1 MSNDYLEEIEINKS
15 VINVFVRI
23 ELRCSI
29 GFACICIFCDI
40 CCVFYCFFYYV
51 YWCFLVQVKKKYI
64 KLTGINLFF
73 FFVCVSRR
81 TFAIENLR

>member
-29 GFACICIFCDI
+29 GFVRVCIFCDI
-40 CCVFYCFFYYV
+40 CCVFLLFFLLR
-51 YWCFLVQVKKKYI
+51 FLLFFKLKLKKHT
-64 KLTGINLFF
+64 KLTGINLFYF
-73 FFVCVSRR
+73 LVRISRR
-81 TFAIENLR
+81 IFATENLR